1 MTIKNAN
8 FFSEKERNDQE
19 LDKAEKLMAAIL
31 PHHPP
36 QIEKL
41 KFGEFYLPHD
51 GVGGDFYSY
60 VNLGT
65 NKVGILAVDLT
76 GHGLSAALMAVM
88 VNTLITTFDKS
99 IMNSPG
105 QFMTQLNEALINRL
119 GGNFATAV
127 YVILDVESAM
137 LTYASAGH
145 PHPLLARNA
154 EQDVLALKSAGK
166 LLGVVSG
173 VMFEERQIPFR
184 ARDKLVLFTDG
195 LLEITD
201 GAKQF
206 MYSDDELKDFV
217 RREAHRTP
225 AELCKMI
232 VNEAQAVTGAT
243 RFDDDV
249 TLLVVGR

>member
-1 MTIKNAN
+1 
-8 FFSEKERNDQE
+8 
-19 LDKAEKLMAAIL
+19 
-31 PHHPP
+31 
-36 QIEKL
+36 
-41 KFGEFYLPHD
+41 
-51 GVGGDFYSY
+51 VG
-60 VNLGT
+60 LGT

-145 PHPLLARNA
+145 PHPLPTRNA